1 MFCGA
6 DGRTLAS
13 MTGIDAA
20 PLNWSDLGVSELV
33 PTGTVTLLLA
43 DVEGSTRLWETQPDE
58 MTAAFANLDRT
69 LAEVVGAHGGVRP
82 IEQGEGDSFVIAFGR
97 ASDAVACA
105 LDLQRAAL
113 APIRLRIGLHTGEVQ
128 LRDEANYI
136 GPTINRTARIRD
148 LAHGGQTVLSGT
160 TTDLVADRLPVDAW
174 LAELGTHPVR
184 DLPRPE
190 RVVQLCHPDIRNEFP
205 PLRTAKTSRSH
216 NLPALLTSFIGRAQQ
231 LEEVRRLIADNRLVT
246 LTGAGGAGKTRLAIE
261 AAKALS
267 EDFDDGLWWV
277 DLAAIADPTV
287 VSLTVARTLGLPD
300 QPGRSPL
307 ETVQRFIGDRE
318 ILLLL
323 DNCEHLLDACGDVI
337 TRLLNQ
343 CPRLTILTT
352 SREPI
357 GVSGEITWRVPS
369 LSLEDEAVALFTE
382 RAQRARPTFHAAGG
396 DLELVVDICRRLDGM
411 PLAIELAAARI
422 RALSLRQIA
431 DSLNDRFRLLTGGA
445 RNTMRR
451 QQTLRASVNWSHA
464 LLTEPEQVLLRR
476 LGVFMDGFD
485 LDAARAVAAISEAE
499 EFQILDQLTLLV
511 DKSLVTADED
521 ADTMRYRLLETVRQY
536 ALEKLAESG
545 EANSMR
551 GRHRDH
557 YVTTAIQLEGDEWLL
572 DWAERETGNLRAAHA
587 WSIDCGEFEPALR
600 QISALQRLW
609 EARGRMREGIAAFD
623 LAFSDK
629 RYRDDAVGTAVWARA
644 VADRSILTAWTA
656 DEASLARGEEAL
668 AAARKLGDPGLI
680 ASCLAACGGLA
691 YYNPEV
697 SQAYWSEAI
706 DLART
711 IGDRSRLCYFLSCLA
726 VATNVAGLP
735 IASQMAAQEG
745 REVADAIGDRFVSR
759 HCRIWLATAM
769 AWQGGIPGADDVI
782 RGVSAEAH
790 AAGERMLELFA
801 LVCESSWF
809 AYEGKVSE
817 ARLRAEDARAR
828 SIAMGGFH
836 EDLMHTTSAV
846 AALAAG
852 DRVEAKAACEAALAL
867 ATPERAPYIR
877 SLTPMTLALL
887 GCGELAAARK
897 WADETIALTAGIYR
911 QNALIARAH
920 VALAQGEIDQ
930 AERDGH
936 DALAL
941 AEAAGGF
948 IHVPEALEALGRCAI
963 HDGNHRHAAR
973 LFGAATA
980 ARSLMSVTRWPVY
993 AIGYDEAVAAA
1004 REAVGDND
1012 FDEAWAEGAAL
1023 SVQEAIAYAQR
1034 GRGERKR
1041 PASGWES
1048 LTPTERDVVRH
1059 AVDGLGNKDI
1069 AERMFISP
1077 RTVQTHL
1084 THVYAKLGCA
1094 SRTQLIQEA
1103 ARHA

>member
-1 MFCGA
+1 MA
-6 DGRTLAS
+6 
-13 MTGIDAA
+13 GIDAA

-43 DVEGSTRLWETQPDE
+43 DVEGSTRLWETQADD
-58 MTAAFANLDRT
+58 MTAAFATLDRT
-69 LAEVVGAHGGVRP
+69 LTEVIGAHSGVRP

-160 TTDLVADRLPVDAW
+160 TTDLVSDRLPVDAW
-174 LAELGTHPVR
+174 LADLGTHTVR

-205 PLRTAKTSRSH
+205 PLRTAKRSRSH
-216 NLPALLTSFIGRAQQ
+216 NLPAQLTSFVGRTQQ
-231 LEEVRRLIADNRLVT
+231 LEEVCQLLADNRLVT

-261 AAKALS
+261 TANALS
-267 EDFDDGLWWV
+267 EEFDDGLWWV

-287 VSLTVARTLGLPD
+287 VSITVARTLGLPD

-307 ETVQRFIGDRE
+307 DTVQRFIGNRE

-337 TRLLNQ
+337 TRLLNS
-343 CPRLTILTT
+343 CLRLTILTT
-352 SREPI
+352 SRETI
-357 GVSGEITWRVPS
+357 AVSGEVTWRVPS
-369 LSLEDEAVALFTE
+369 LTLEDEAVALFTE
-382 RAQRARPTFHAAGG
+382 RAQRARPTFHAAAD
-396 DLELVVDICRRLDGM
+396 DLALVVDICRRLDGM
-411 PLAIELAAARI
+411 PLAIELAAARV

-451 QQTLRASVNWSHA
+451 QQTLRASVDWSHA
-464 LLTEPEQVLLRR
+464 LLTDAEQILFRR

-485 LDAARAVAAISEAE
+485 FEAAQAVAATNEAE
-499 EFQILDQLTLLV
+499 QFQILDQLALLV
-511 DKSLVTADED
+511 DKSLVTADEESG
-521 ADTMRYRLLETVRQY
+521 AMRYRLLETVRQY
-536 ALEKLAESG
+536 ALEKLTESG
-545 EANSMR
+545 EATLMR

-557 YVTTAIQLEGDEWLL
+557 YVATTARLEGDERLIG
-572 DWAERETGNLRAAHA
+572 WAEQETGNLRAAHA

-609 EARGRMREGIAAFD
+609 ETRGRMREGIAAFD
-623 LAFSDK
+623 LAFNDR
-629 RYRDDAVGTAVWARA
+629 RYQDDDVAAQVWIRA

-656 DEASLARGEEAL
+656 EAASLERGEEAL
-668 AAARKLGDPGLI
+668 AAAQGQDDQGLI
-680 ASCLAACGGLA
+680 ASCLAACGALA

-697 SQAYWSEAI
+697 SQAYWAEAI
-706 DLART
+706 DLARKT
-711 IGDRSRLCYFLSCLA
+711 GDRSRLCYFLSCLA
-726 VATNVAGLP
+726 VATNVAGQP
-735 IASQMAAQEG
+735 IASQLAADEG
-745 REVADAIGDRFVSR
+745 RGVAEAIGDGFVSR

-769 AWQGGIPGADDVI
+769 GWRGGVRGADDVL
-782 RGVSAEAH
+782 RGVGEAAH
-790 AAGERMLELFA
+790 AAGEPMLELFA
-801 LVCESSWF
+801 LTAESSWF
-809 AYEGKVSE
+809 AFEGRASAARTKSEE
-817 ARLRAEDARAR
+817 ARAV

-836 EDLMHTTSAV
+836 EDKIHITAAL

-852 DRVEAKAACEAALAL
+852 QGAEAKAESESAIGQ
-867 ATPERAPYIR
+867 TVPEQMPYIR
-877 SLTPMTLALL
+877 ALTPMTLALL
-887 GCGELAAARK
+887 ACGELAAARR
-897 WADETIALTAGIYR
+897 WVDETVALTAGNY
-911 QNALIARAH
+911 QLNALVARAH
-920 VALAQGEIDQ
+920 VALAQGERDQ
-930 AERDGH
+930 AERDAH
-936 DALAL
+936 DALVLAL
-941 AEAAGGF
+941 ATRALL
-948 IHVPEALEALGRCAI
+948 HVPEAFEALGRCAA
-963 HDGNHRHAAR
+963 DFGNYRRAAR
-973 LFGAATA
+973 LFGAAAA
-980 ARSLMSVTRWPVY
+980 ARIVMGLARWPVY
-993 AIGYDEAVAAA
+993 AIGYDDAVAQC
-1004 REAVGDND
+1004 REAMGEDD
-1012 FDEAWAEGAAL
+1012 FNAAWTEGSAM
-1023 SVQEAIAYAQR
+1023 STEEAIAYAQR

-1059 AVDGLGNKDI
+1059 AVEGLGNKDI

-1084 THVYAKLGCA
+1084 THVYAKLGFT
-1094 SRTQLIQEA
+1094 SRIQLIQEA

>member
-1 MFCGA
+1 
-6 DGRTLAS
+6 

-20 PLNWSDLGVSELV
+20 ALNWSDLGVSELV

-58 MTAAFANLDRT
+58 MTAAFATLDRT
-69 LAEVVGAHGGVRP
+69 LTEVIGAHSGVRP

-105 LDLQRAAL
+105 LDLQRAVL

-160 TTDLVADRLPVDAW
+160 TTDLVSDRLPVDAW
-174 LAELGTHPVR
+174 LADLGTHTVR

-205 PLRTAKTSRSH
+205 PLRTAKRSRSH
-216 NLPALLTSFIGRAQQ
+216 NLPAQLTSFVGRTQQ
-231 LEEVRRLIADNRLVT
+231 LEEVCRLLADNRLVT

-261 AAKALS
+261 AANALA
-267 EDFDDGLWWV
+267 EEFDDGLWWV
-277 DLAAIADPTV
+277 DLAAIADPAV
-287 VSLTVARTLGLPD
+287 VSITVARTLGLPD

-307 ETVQRFIGDRE
+307 ETVQRFIGSRE

-337 TRLLNQ
+337 TRLLNS
-343 CPRLTILTT
+343 CPHLTILAT
-352 SREPI
+352 SRETVA
-357 GVSGEITWRVPS
+357 VSGEVTWRVPS
-369 LSLEDEAVALFTE
+369 LTLEDEAVALFTD
-382 RAQRARPTFHAAGG
+382 RAKRARPTFHATG
-396 DLELVVDICRRLDGM
+396 DDLALVVDICRRLDGM
-411 PLAIELAAARI
+411 PLAIELAAARV
-422 RALSLRQIA
+422 RALSLHQIA

-451 QQTLRASVNWSHA
+451 QQTLRASVDWSHA
-464 LLTEPEQVLLRR
+464 LLTDAEQVLFRR

-485 LDAARAVAAISEAE
+485 FDAAQAVAATNEAE
-499 EFQILDQLTLLV
+499 QFQILDQLTLLV
-511 DKSLVTADED
+511 DKSLVTADEESG
-521 ADTMRYRLLETVRQY
+521 AMRYRLLETVRQY

-545 EANSMR
+545 EATLMR

-557 YVTTAIQLEGDEWLL
+557 YVATTARLEGDERLI
-572 DWAERETGNLRAAHA
+572 DWAEQETGNLRAAHA
-587 WSIDCGEFEPALR
+587 WSIDCGEFEPALA

-609 EARGRMREGIAAFD
+609 EIRGRMREGIAAFD
-623 LAFSDK
+623 LAFNDK
-629 RYRDDAVGTAVWARA
+629 RYRDDDVAPAVWVRA

-656 DEASLARGEEAL
+656 DSASLERGEEAL

-680 ASCLAACGGLA
+680 VSCLAACGGLA
-691 YYNPEV
+691 YYSPEV
-697 SQAYWSEAI
+697 SRAYWADAI
-706 DLART
+706 DLARKAD
-711 IGDRSRLCYFLSCLA
+711 DRSKLCYYLSCLA
-726 VATNVAGLP
+726 VATNVAGQPL
-735 IASQMAAQEG
+735 ASQLAAEEG
-745 REVADAIGDRFVSR
+745 RVVADAIGDGFVSR

-769 AWQGGIPGADDVI
+769 GWRGGVRGADDVL
-782 RGVSAEAH
+782 RGVGEAAH
-790 AAGERMLELFA
+790 AAGEPMLELFA
-801 LVCESSWF
+801 LTAESSWF
-809 AYEGKVSE
+809 AFEGKASAARTKSEE
-817 ARLRAEDARAR
+817 ARET

-836 EDLMHTTSAV
+836 EDKIHITAAL

-852 DRVEAKAACEAALAL
+852 QGAEAKAESESAIGQ
-867 ATPERAPYIR
+867 TVPEQMPYIR
-877 SLTPMTLALL
+877 ALTPMTLALL
-887 GCGELAAARK
+887 ACGELAAARR
-897 WADETIALTAGIYR
+897 WADDTVTMTNGNY
-911 QNALIARAH
+911 QMNALVARAH
-920 VALAQGEIDQ
+920 VALAQGERDQ
-930 AERDGH
+930 AERDAH

-941 AEAAGGF
+941 ALATSALL
-948 IHVPEALEALGRCAI
+948 HVPEALEALGRCAA
-963 HDGNHRHAAR
+963 DYGNHRHAAR
-973 LFGAATA
+973 LFGAATNG
-980 ARSLMSVTRWPVY
+980 RSVMGVARWPVFG
-993 AIGYDEAVAAA
+993 IGYDDAVTQC
-1004 REAVGDND
+1004 REAMGEDD
-1012 FDEAWAEGAAL
+1012 FNAAWTEGSAM
-1023 SVQEAIAYAQR
+1023 STEEAIAYAQR

-1084 THVYAKLGCA
+1084 THVYAKLGFT
-1094 SRTQLIQEA
+1094 SRIQLIQEA

>member
-1 MFCGA
+1 
-6 DGRTLAS
+6 

-43 DVEGSTRLWETQPDE
+43 DVEGSTRLWESQPDE
-58 MTAAFANLDRT
+58 MTAAFATLDRT
-69 LAEVVGAHGGVRP
+69 LAEVVGAHDGVRP

-105 LDLQRAAL
+105 LDLQRASL

-160 TTDLVADRLPVDAW
+160 TTDLVSDRLPADAW
-174 LAELGTHPVR
+174 LAELGTHQVR

-205 PLRTAKTSRSH
+205 PLRTAKRSRSH
-216 NLPALLTSFIGRAQQ
+216 NLPAQLTSFVGRTQQ
-231 LEEVRRLIADNRLVT
+231 LEEVCQLLADNRLVT

-261 AAKALS
+261 TANALS
-267 EDFDDGLWWV
+267 EEFDDGLWWV

-287 VSLTVARTLGLPD
+287 VSITVARTLGLPD

-307 ETVQRFIGDRE
+307 DTVQRFIGNRE

-337 TRLLNQ
+337 TRLLNS

-352 SREPI
+352 SRETI
-357 GVSGEITWRVPS
+357 AVSGEVTWRVPS
-369 LSLEDEAVALFTE
+369 LTLEDEAVALFIE
-382 RAQRARPTFHAAGG
+382 RAQRARPTFHVTG
-396 DLELVVDICRRLDGM
+396 DDLALVVDVCRRLDGM
-411 PLAIELAAARI
+411 PLAIELAAARV
-422 RALSLRQIA
+422 RALSLHQIT

-451 QQTLRASVNWSHA
+451 QQTLRASVDWSHA
-464 LLTEPEQVLLRR
+464 LLTDAEQVLFRR

-485 LDAARAVAAISEAE
+485 FDAAQAVAATNEAE
-499 EFQILDQLTLLV
+499 QFQILDQLSLLV
-511 DKSLVTADED
+511 DKSLVTADEESG
-521 ADTMRYRLLETVRQY
+521 AMRYRLLETVRQY

-545 EANSMR
+545 EATLMR
-551 GRHRDH
+551 ARHRDH
-557 YVTTAIQLEGDEWLL
+557 YVATAVRLEGEDRLIG
-572 DWAERETGNLRAAHA
+572 WAEQETGNLRAAHA

-600 QISALQRLW
+600 LISALQRLW
-609 EARGRMREGIAAFD
+609 EKRGRMREGIAAFD
-623 LAFSDK
+623 LAFNDK
-629 RYRDDAVGTAVWARA
+629 RYRDDDVAAAVWIRA

-656 DEASLARGEEAL
+656 DSASLERGEEAL
-668 AAARKLGDPGLI
+668 AAAQGLGDQGLI
-680 ASCLAACGGLA
+680 ALCLAACGALA

-697 SQAYWSEAI
+697 SQAYWAEAI
-706 DLART
+706 DLARKT
-711 IGDRSRLCYFLSCLA
+711 GDRSRLCYFLSCLA
-726 VATNVAGLP
+726 VATNVAGQP
-735 IASQMAAQEG
+735 IASQLAAEEG
-745 REVADAIGDRFVSR
+745 RGVAEAIGDGFVSR

-769 AWQGGIPGADDVI
+769 GWRGGVRGADDVL
-782 RGVSAEAH
+782 RGVGEAAH
-790 AAGERMLELFA
+790 AAGEPMLELFA
-801 LVCESSWF
+801 LTAESSWF
-809 AYEGKVSE
+809 AFEGRASAARTKSEE
-817 ARLRAEDARAR
+817 ARET

-836 EDLMHTTSAV
+836 EDKIHITAAL

-852 DRVEAKAACEAALAL
+852 QGAEAKAESESAIGQ
-867 ATPERAPYIR
+867 TVPEQMPYIR
-877 SLTPMTLALL
+877 ALTPMTLALL
-887 GCGELAAARK
+887 ACGELAAARR
-897 WADETIALTAGIYR
+897 WVDETVALTAGNY
-911 QNALIARAH
+911 QLNALVARAH
-920 VALAQGEIDQ
+920 VALAQGERDQ
-930 AERDGH
+930 AERDAH
-936 DALAL
+936 DALVLAL
-941 AEAAGGF
+941 ATSALL
-948 IHVPEALEALGRCAI
+948 HVPEAFEALGRCAA
-963 HDGNHRHAAR
+963 DFGNHRRTAR
-973 LFGAATA
+973 LFGAAAA
-980 ARSLMSVTRWPVY
+980 ARTVMGVARWPVY
-993 AIGYDEAVAAA
+993 AIGYDDAVAQC
-1004 REAVGDND
+1004 REAMGEDD
-1012 FDEAWAEGAAL
+1012 FNAAWTEG
-1023 SVQEAIAYAQR
+1023 SVMSTEEAIAYAQR

-1048 LTPTERDVVRH
+1048 LTPTERNVVRH

-1084 THVYAKLGCA
+1084 THVYAKLGFT
-1094 SRTQLIQEA
+1094 SRIQLIQEA

>member
-1 MFCGA
+1 
-6 DGRTLAS
+6 

-69 LAEVVGAHGGVRP
+69 LAEVIGAHSGVRP

-113 APIRLRIGLHTGEVQ
+113 TPIRLRIGLHTGEVQ

-160 TTDLVADRLPVDAW
+160 TTDLVSDRLPVDAW

-184 DLPRPE
+184 DLPKPE
-190 RVVQLCHPDIRNEFP
+190 RVVQLCHPAIRNDFP
-205 PLRTAKTSRSH
+205 PLRTAKSSRSH
-216 NLPALLTSFIGRAQQ
+216 NLPAQLTSFVGRAQQ
-231 LEEVRRLIADNRLVT
+231 LEEVCRLLLDNRLVT

-261 AAKALS
+261 AANTLS
-267 EDFDDGLWWV
+267 GEFDDGLWWV
-277 DLAAIADPTV
+277 DLAAIADPAV
-287 VSLTVARTLGLPD
+287 VSITIARTLGLPD

-323 DNCEHLLDACGDVI
+323 DNCEHLLDICGDVI
-337 TRLLNQ
+337 TRLLSS

-357 GVSGEITWRVPS
+357 AVSGEITWRVPS
-369 LSLEDEAVALFTE
+369 LSLQNEAVALFTD
-382 RAQRARPTFHAAGG
+382 RAQRARPTFHAIDD
-396 DLELVVDICRRLDGM
+396 DLQLVTDICRRLDGM
-411 PLAIELAAARI
+411 PLAIELAAARV
-422 RALSLRQIA
+422 RALSLQQIA

-451 QQTLRASVNWSHA
+451 QQTLRASVDWSHA
-464 LLTEPEQVLLRR
+464 LLTGPEQVLLRR

-485 LDAARAVAAISEAE
+485 LDAARAVAATSEAE

-511 DKSLVTADED
+511 DKSLVTADEE
-521 ADTMRYRLLETVRQY
+521 AATMRYRLLETVRQY

-545 EANSMR
+545 EASLIR
-551 GRHRDH
+551 ARHRDH
-557 YVTTAIQLEGDEWLL
+557 YVATAVQLGGDGRLVG
-572 DWAERETGNLRAAHA
+572 WAERETGNLRAAHA

-609 EARGRMREGIAAFD
+609 EARGRMGEGIAAFD
-623 LAFSDK
+623 LTFNDN
-629 RYRDDAVGTAVWARA
+629 RYRDDDVAPAVWTRA
-644 VADRSILTAWTA
+644 VADRSLLAAWTA
-656 DEASLARGEEAL
+656 EPASLERGQKAL
-668 AAARKLGDPGLI
+668 AAARETGDQGLI

-697 SQAYWSEAI
+697 SQAYWAEAI
-706 DLART
+706 DLARKT
-711 IGDRSRLCYFLSCLA
+711 GDRSRLCYFLSCLA
-726 VATNVAGLP
+726 VATSVAGQP
-735 IASQMAAQEG
+735 IASQLAAGEG
-745 REVADAIGDRFVSR
+745 RDVAEAIGDGFVSR
-759 HCRIWLATAM
+759 YCRTWLATAM
-769 AWQGGIPGADDVI
+769 GWRGGTTEADAVI
-782 RGVSAEAH
+782 RDVSKEAQ

-801 LVCESSWF
+801 LSCESNSF
-809 AYEGKVSE
+809 AYQGKAS
-817 ARLRAEDARAR
+817 AARAKAEQAR
-828 SIAMGGFH
+828 EVSIAMGGFH
-836 EDLMHTTSAV
+836 EDLLHTTSAL

-852 DRVEAKAACEAALAL
+852 DADAAKAACEAAVAL
-867 ATPERAPYIR
+867 VSPDRIPYMR
-877 SLTPMTLALL
+877 SLIPMTLGLL
-887 GCGELAAARK
+887 SCGELAAARK
-897 WADETIALTAGIYR
+897 WADETITLTVGNYR
-911 QNALIARAH
+911 QNAIVARAH
-920 VALAQGEIDQ
+920 VALAQGETDQ

-936 DALAL
+936 AALAL
-941 AEAAGGF
+941 AADTGSF
-948 IHVPEALEALGRCAI
+948 VNVPEALEALGRCAV

-980 ARSLMSVTRWPVY
+980 GRSAMGVARWPVY
-993 AIGYDEAVAAA
+993 AIGYDDAVALC
-1004 REAVGDND
+1004 REALGEGVFNTI
-1012 FDEAWAEGAAL
+1012 WAEGSAM
-1023 SVQEAIAYAQR
+1023 STEEAIAYAQR

-1041 PASGWES
+1041 PTSGWES

-1059 AVDGLGNKDI
+1059 AVDGFGNKDI

-1084 THVYAKLGCA
+1084 THVYAKLGFT
-1094 SRTQLIQEA
+1094 SRIQLIREA
-1103 ARHA
+1103 ARHV